1 MSNALS
7 TVTRGSMK
15 KVSNGPG
22 FPRLQSRLGAICRP
36 WSHISMQIPVH
47 SPWACAWEAPTPQ
60 SSLFPTAV
68 GAVMV
73 AFPLSSPS
81 LVVTDSPDNEQSALS
96 LRRSP
101 VIHDSVCGQVFPP
114 DEIEQVSNKDDMKTS
129 LKKVVKE
136 VGAKGQRG
144 EFSSPGGHCRGSPS
158 LKPLKLFWPR
168 VWGRASSVVE

>member
-1 MSNALS
+1 
-7 TVTRGSMK
+7 
-15 KVSNGPG
+15 
-22 FPRLQSRLGAICRP
+22 
-36 WSHISMQIPVH
+36 MQIPVH

-68 GAVMV
+68 GAVTV

-158 LKPLKLFWPR
+158 LKPLKLLWPR